1 MSAITSAVSFSSDGT
16 NLIIDKP
23 ISSVSINLT
32 DDTYI
37 NNNHIT
43 PIGSILTYAGS
54 TAPQGWLLCDGS
66 EVNKTIY
73 SRLFSVIGN
82 NYGSPV
88 NSNNFVLPN
97 LEQRIP
103 VGKSNSTTLGSTG
116 GSDNVTLSTSQL
128 PSHNHSGTTN
138 NDGSHSHSITD
149 PGHAHT
155 QWTRQDDYNEWGGNP
170 PSFTDDAGSTV
181 TWSNINSSTTGIS
194 INANGT
200 HNHTFTTGNTGSGSS
215 IDIRNKFIIL
225 NYIIRY

>member
-32 DDTYI
+32 DDIYI
-37 NNNHIT
+37 DNNHIT

-54 TAPQGWLLCDGS
+54 TAPQGWLLCNGS
-66 EVNKTIY
+66 EVNKTTY

-103 VGKSNSTTLGSTG
+103 VGKSSSTTLGTTG
-116 GSDNVTLSTSQL
+116 GSDNITLSTSQL
-128 PSHNHSGTTN
+128 PSHNHSGTTDN
-138 NDGSHSHSITD
+138 SGNHSHSVND
-149 PGHAHT
+149 PGHAHS
-155 QWTRQDDYNEWGGNP
+155 QWSRQDDYNEWGGSP
-170 PSFTDDAGSTV
+170 PSFTDDSGSAV
-181 TWSNINSSTTGIS
+181 TWYNINSSTTGIS
-194 INANGT
+194 LNSDGT